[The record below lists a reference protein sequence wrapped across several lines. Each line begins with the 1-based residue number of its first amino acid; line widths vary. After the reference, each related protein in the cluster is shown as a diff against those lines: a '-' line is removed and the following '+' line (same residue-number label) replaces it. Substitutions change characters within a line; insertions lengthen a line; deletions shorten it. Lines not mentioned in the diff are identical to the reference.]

1 MSAKPVL
8 VSDKPVPVFTS
19 FGKSTTDFFT
29 KGFPAAHKLE
39 ISTKAEHGL
48 SFTNSI
54 EKKRKD
60 NHESVLGKL
69 DTKYKHE
76 AYGLELSAT
85 VDTENVI
92 KGDISVNKVGG
103 LSGLK
108 LVVKPHVG
116 KAQEVN
122 AGFEFQNKNVSL
134 ASSFLYKGSG
144 ETSVNFALV
153 GSNGSVSGGFESN
166 YFLRKGNAN
175 GFESVRGLLGYKTP
189 SLEVLVTAKNQWTI
203 KEDGST
209 SAASPTLTFGCGY
222 EHKAGEDT
230 TLHSSLDYDTTKTG
244 GDAVVLKF
252 GGSHKLDSDTSFS
265 TKIDTDFTLG
275 VHLAKQFNSNLKAT
289 LTTEF
294 DLFALSGA
302 EHKFAVGVA
311 FKA

>member
-1 MSAKPVL
+1 
-8 VSDKPVPVFTS
+8 VFTS

-39 ISTKAEHGL
+39 IATKAENGL
-48 SFTNSI
+48 SFSNSV
-54 EKKRKD
+54 EKKRNPKD
-60 NHESVLGKL
+60 NHESILGKL
-69 DTKYKHE
+69 ETKYKHD
-76 AYGLELSAT
+76 AYGLELTAT

-108 LVVKPHVG
+108 LVVKPQVG

-134 ASSFLYKGSG
+134 ASSFLYKGNG
-144 ETSVNFALV
+144 EASVNFALV

-166 YFLRKGNAN
+166 YFLRKGAAN
-175 GFESVRGLLGYKTP
+175 GLESVRGLLGYRTP
-189 SLEVLVTAKNQWTI
+189 SLEVLVTAKNLWTI
-203 KEDGST
+203 KEDNITST
-209 SAASPTLTFGCGY
+209 VAGPKLTLGASY
-222 EHKAGEDT
+222 EHKAGEAT
-230 TLHSSLDYDTTKTG
+230 TLHSSLDYDTTKSG
-244 GDAVVLKF
+244 AEAVVVKF
-252 GGSHKLDSDTSFS
+252 GGSHKLDHDTTFKS
-265 TKIDTDFTLG
+265 KVDTDGKLG
-275 VHLAKQFNSNLKAT
+275 VHLAKQFDTNLSAT

-302 EHKFAVGVA
+302 EQKFALGVA